1 LDLSWNGTFANHA
14 QRVVDVWRGSILTLD
29 GALQLLLLVDYIFDW
44 ARDIYREDI
53 IRELRVLAS
62 GDNDA
67 ASVVATDIDIY
78 SYCHLD
84 PFDRIGEGGTDDDDF
99 VRYTE
104 ALQSFRALD
113 SEMGAVRHATFV
125 ESRYCC
131 VFITRDNVQTLVQST
146 RPTIVQQLC
155 RLILRELNQG
165 DPIRMNQQTLR
176 KVEEEWTGTSRL
188 SGAHQDTQPDLYTA
202 MTSTV
207 YLDADWHQVRELF
220 AITIAR
226 DAWPAI
232 IAAAGLKN
240 KKRIVELSPPEL
252 VECDTESVLKQI
264 KRLRAGSPQ
273 QLLLSAITRRAVR
286 ISQEHDKSKPPKCRI
301 QEDDGVLHGVV
312 NFIYKSYKKGTLE
325 PQEPFLRLSKRSE
338 LQHTVQ
344 FTVKPFSVFKDYTH
358 HTQHTLQ
365 TSSDGCVL
373 LSATRRRPSVEEP
386 GATFCVYLIGDD
398 GRAPEIQT
406 LGPLVRKAFETLD
419 VYHTARGDLSPTTI
433 SKVAETPTISSW
445 RRLWNI
451 DTAYGVYSDGP
462 GLVNLCKWLKERDAD
477 PLTQGSSRDPH
488 ACGSRLH
495 QRNLLAW
502 REPGLLCKN
511 IWERVFLLYK
521 LSTTEIAYW
530 RRAAKERK
538 ENGISCCECC
548 AATGDHQI
556 CSSCERILQDKW
568 RYQWYKNALRGEK
581 TLQVKT
587 LEGDEVRARLR
598 AIEKESTYPEVYIM
612 NQWRD
617 ERWAMSLDFYEELD
631 QPFESI
637 GELSEQL
644 TRFKAF
650 CENPQS
656 QPSRKRKRTD
666 SPDESY

>member
-155 RLILRELNQG
+155 RLILRELNQRN
-165 DPIRMNQQTLR
+165 PIRMDQQTLR
-176 KVEEEWTGTSRL
+176 KIEEEWTGTSRL

-252 VECDTESVLKQI
+252 VECDTDSVLKQI

-301 QEDDGVLHGVV
+301 QEDDGAVHGVV

-433 SKVAETPTISSW
+433 SKVAEIPTIFSW

-462 GLVNLCKWLKERDAD
+462 GLANLCKWLKERDAD

-521 LSTTEIAYW
+521 LTTTEIAYW

-581 TLQVKT
+581 TLQVRT

-598 AIEKESTYPEVYIM
+598 AIEKQSTHPEVYIM
-612 NQWRD
+612 KQWRD
-617 ERWAMSLDFYEELD
+617 ERWAMSLAFYEELD

>member
-1 LDLSWNGTFANHA
+1 M
-14 QRVVDVWRGSILTLD
+14 WRGCILTLD

-67 ASVVATDIDIY
+67 ASVLGTDIDIY

-84 PFDRIGEGGTDDDDF
+84 PFDRISEGGSEDDDF
-99 VRYTE
+99 GRYTE
-104 ALQSFRALD
+104 ALESFRALD

-131 VFITRDNVQTLVQST
+131 VFITRDNVQTLLQST

-155 RLILRELNQG
+155 RLILRELNQRN
-165 DPIRMNQQTLR
+165 PIRMDQQTLG
-176 KVEEEWTGTSRL
+176 KIEAEWTGTSRL
-188 SGAHQDTQPDLYTA
+188 SGAHQGTQPDLYTA
-202 MTSTV
+202 MASTV

-226 DAWPAI
+226 DAWPEI
-232 IAAAGLKN
+232 IAAAGLKI
-240 KKRIVELSPPEL
+240 KRRIAELSPPEL
-252 VECDTESVLKQI
+252 LECDTDSVLEQI

-273 QLLLSAITRRAVR
+273 QLLLSAINRRAVR

-301 QEDDGVLHGVV
+301 QEDDGVVHGVV
-312 NFIYKSYKKGTLE
+312 NFLYKSYKKGTLE

-338 LQHTVQ
+338 LQHTLQ
-344 FTVKPFSVFKDYTH
+344 FTVKPVSVFKHYTH

-373 LSATRRRPSVEEP
+373 LSATRRRPSSEEF
-386 GATFCVYLIGDD
+386 GANFCVYLIGDG
-398 GRAPEIQT
+398 GRAPEIQA

-419 VYHTARGDLSPTTI
+419 VYHTARGDLSSRTI
-433 SKVAETPTISSW
+433 SKVAETPYEDSW
-445 RRLWNI
+445 TRLWNI

-462 GLVNLCKWLKERDAD
+462 GLVSLCKWLKERDED
-477 PLTQGSSRDPH
+477 LLTQGSSRDPH

-495 QRNLLAW
+495 QRNLFAW

-511 IWERVFLLYK
+511 IWERRFLLYK
-521 LSTTEIAYW
+521 LATAEMAYW
-530 RRAAKERK
+530 RRVAKERK

-548 AATGDHQI
+548 AATGHHEI
-556 CSSCERILQDKW
+556 CSSCERVLQDKW

-581 TLQVKT
+581 TLQVRP
-587 LEGDEVRARLR
+587 LEGDDLGARLR
-598 AIEKESTYPEVYIM
+598 AIEKESKYPEVYIM
-612 NQWRD
+612 GRLRLSDKDW
-617 ERWAMSLDFYEELD
+617 EMSLDFYEELD

-650 CENPQS
+650 CENP
-656 QPSRKRKRTD
+656 RKRKRSD
-666 SPDESY
+666 SPDEND